1 MKKIYACLAGN
12 WVCLNDDPDS
22 KISEYSKSPY
32 CWWEEGAPFILLV
45 IRIKNLNTVFTVLT
59 TFMFITRETTGELI
73 QCLFKL

>member
-12 WVCLNDDPDS
+12 WVCLNDDPTA
-22 KISEYSKSPY
+22 KSVNIVNRLTA
-32 CWWEEGAPFILLV
+32 GGKRVLPFILLV

-59 TFMFITRETTGELI
+59 TFMFITRGTTGELI